1 MTRNIFT
8 RRGQAM
14 RVILDTIGA
23 LALVAGAVALMLAYF
38 DVLTRG

>member
-1 MTRNIFT
+1 
-8 RRGQAM
+8 M